1 MAPPQVGAGD
11 LGSSGPTSRIYFSQ
25 RLRLH
30 YVDWGNPGAPPL
42 LLVHGGRDHC
52 RNWDWVAQAL
62 RHDWHVLAPDL
73 RGHGDSQWSPDGSY
87 SMAAYIYD
95 LAQLIHQQEL
105 APVTIVSHSL
115 GGMITLRYTGI
126 YPEQVR
132 RLVAIEGLGV
142 TPRAMVERAKQP
154 IADRMQKWIEEQRG
168 LSGRTARRYAS
179 IEEALKRMQE
189 ANRQLSP
196 EQARHLTQHGVN
208 QNEDGTYS
216 WKFDNYVRA
225 DRPYGMTQAET
236 QDLWS
241 RIACPTLL
249 VYGKESWASNPE
261 QDGRIRH
268 FKDAKVVSF
277 EGAGHW
283 VHHDRLDG
291 FLDLLRGF
299 L

>member
-1 MAPPQVGAGD
+1 
-11 LGSSGPTSRIYFSQ
+11 
-25 RLRLH
+25 
-30 YVDWGNPGAPPL
+30 
-42 LLVHGGRDHC
+42 
-52 RNWDWVAQAL
+52 
-62 RHDWHVLAPDL
+62 
-73 RGHGDSQWSPDGSY
+73 
-87 SMAAYIYD
+87 MAAYIYD

-115 GGMITLRYTGI
+115 GGKITLRYTGI
-126 YPEQVR
+126 YPENVR
-132 RLVAIEGLGV
+132 KLVAIEGLGV
-142 TPRAMVERAKQP
+142 APRAMIERAKQP
-154 IADRMQKWIEEQRG
+154 IAERMRRWVEEQRD
-168 LSGRTARRYAS
+168 LSGRLPRRYAS

-189 ANRQLSP
+189 ANRHLSP

-216 WKFDNYVRA
+216 WKFDNYVRS

-236 QDLWS
+236 EELWS

-268 FKDAKVVSF
+268 FKNAKVVSF
-277 EGAGHW
+277 DGAGHW